1 MDWLGVFS
9 WGGHNPLWVDILLTR
24 LPEHV
29 TMATTNPKLSAFI
42 WSVADRILTMI
53 GGLSHSIRCQSCGSQ
68 LYSNPASW

>member
-1 MDWLGVFS
+1 VGAL
-9 WGGHNPLWVDILLTR
+9 PTR

-42 WSVADRILTMI
+42 WSVTDRILTMI

>member
-1 MDWLGVFS
+1 MKPQVMDWLGVFS

-42 WSVADRILTMI
+42 WSDRILTMI
-53 GGLSHSIRCQSCGSQ
+53 GGLSH
-68 LYSNPASW
+68 

>member
-1 MDWLGVFS
+1 MDT
-9 WGGHNPLWVDILLTR
+9 LLTR

-29 TMATTNPKLSAFI
+29 AMATTNPKLSAFI
-42 WSVADRILTMI
+42 WSDRILTMI